1 MSNIIPTSMETL
13 RETDM
18 KNVEEALRDVS
29 DLLNYQAKF
38 GKHLDD
44 IKQRVNNNTS
54 SDLENSV
61 LNLFHE
67 KIISAISHLR
77 DIVAVKV
84 DIDLDATKVSFE
96 SNNNVSPYVQVSRII
111 NYLMDIIRDTTQKL
125 SNVKYEKL

>member
-67 KIISAISHLR
+67 KIISATSHLR

-84 DIDLDATKVSFE
+84 DIDLNVTKISFE
-96 SNNNVSPYVQVSRII
+96 SNNNVLPYVQVSKII
-111 NYLMDIIRDTTQKL
+111 NYLMDIIRETTQKL

>member
-1 MSNIIPTSMETL
+1 METL

-77 DIVAVKV
+77 
-84 DIDLDATKVSFE
+84 
-96 SNNNVSPYVQVSRII
+96 
-111 NYLMDIIRDTTQKL
+111 
-125 SNVKYEKL
+125 